1 MDPDFEERVWW
12 VVITKWRVAV
22 VLKIVFPWDTA
33 LLIRIKLQVFKL
45 KANNNKNYS
54 NSSNVIDK
62 LTGNC
67 ME

>member
-1 MDPDFEERVWW
+1 M
-12 VVITKWRVAV
+12 

-45 KANNNKNYS
+45 KANNNKNYN